1 MLDQI
6 AVDGSITKAPGVGE
20 VAGRA
25 PVDRGEQVMPRSG
38 MTGGHGIP
46 LGRAPPGANRRDTLL
61 LAPPLDLLKN
71 LEPQPGDITVRLNAG
86 YDPAG
91 PGAAHVLGTDCGET
105 SLVR

>member
-1 MLDQI
+1 ML
-6 AVDGSITKAPGVGE
+6 
-20 VAGRA
+20 
-25 PVDRGEQVMPRSG
+25 RSG

-86 YDPAG
+86 YAPDRSGPRPAT
-91 PGAAHVLGTDCGET
+91 AARVPREALISATT
-105 SLVR
+105 RVTVTARAI